1 MYNSKTLR
9 KRKKGGSAMA
19 TVALPGGVVSLTAE
33 NTDRLLALGQGD
45 GALLYLALLRHGGEL
60 SPARQALGWT
70 QGRLDAAYAALQQ
83 AALVGPAPA
92 QAGQTEDL
100 QPPEYGTQDVV
111 EALTQNAAFSSLQ
124 RQVEQELGRTLTP
137 ADLKTLYT
145 IYDYLALP
153 PEVIYLLTAWCV
165 EETER
170 KYGPGRR
177 PRMSVVKKEA
187 LRWHDR
193 GVDTLPAAEE
203 YLQGQKSLAARER
216 ELLPLVGIQ
225 GRPPLDKEREYLA
238 TWVDWG
244 FSDEAI
250 TLAYERTL
258 LKKQAMSWPYM
269 NSILKSWH
277 AKGLHTPAQIRDGD
291 AAPRRQSGPGRPGA
305 PKDSPELAEKKRE
318 RMARNIAALK
328 RAAGESR

>member
-1 MYNSKTLR
+1 
-9 KRKKGGSAMA
+9 MA
-19 TVALPGGVVSLTAE
+19 AVALPGGVVSLTAE

-45 GALLYLALLRHGGEL
+45 AALLYLALLRHGGEL
-60 SPARQALGWT
+60 SPARQTLGWT
-70 QGRLDAAYAALQQ
+70 QGRLDAAYAGLQT
-83 AALVGPAPA
+83 ASLVGPAPA
-92 QAGQTEDL
+92 RTGRLEDPD
-100 QPPEYGTQDVV
+100 PPAYGTQDVV
-111 EALTQNAAFSSLQ
+111 AALTQDASFSALQ
-124 RQVEQELGRTLTP
+124 RQVEQELGNPLTP

-203 YLQGQKSLAARER
+203 YLQGQKGLAQRER
-216 ELLPLVGIQ
+216 ELLPLVGIL

-250 TLAYERTL
+250 SLAHEKTL

-277 AKGLHTPAQIRDGD
+277 AKGLHTPAQIKAGD
-291 AAPRRQSGPGRPGA
+291 TAPQRRPGA
-305 PKDSPELAEKKRE
+305 GGARSAKDPPGSPDQSRV